1 MTSIQKKSQDNKAIY
16 SHNLELN
23 NVSRRFLTVNGEREE
38 GGMVMGWRKGGEVT
52 AFGVCI
58 LCILVGIL
66 LYKKKNGKI

>member
-58 LCILVGIL
+58 LYTSRHFIIP
-66 LYKKKNGKI
+66 KKNGKI